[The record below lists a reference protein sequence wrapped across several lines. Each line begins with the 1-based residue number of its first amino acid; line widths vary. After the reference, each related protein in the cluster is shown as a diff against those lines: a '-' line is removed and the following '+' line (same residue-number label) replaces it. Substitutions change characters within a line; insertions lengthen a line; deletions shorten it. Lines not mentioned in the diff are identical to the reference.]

1 MTLSGMEVFMRFK
14 KLAASVMMA
23 AMTAAA
29 LSGCGSGKDSAATG
43 TQASTEK
50 ISTKLTVWGSAEDQA
65 EENGKWLQTM
75 CEQFNSEHPEW
86 DITFEY
92 GVCSEQDAG
101 KTIPQDPSNS
111 GDVYFFANDQLQTLI
126 DANAIA
132 KLGGE
137 TADYVKNTNSSN
149 IVNSVTV
156 DGNIYGIPFTTNTWF
171 MYYDKSKFTQDDI
184 KSLDKM
190 LEKDKVAFNIT
201 EGWYMSSFFLA
212 NGCTYFGS
220 NGTDAKAGIDLSGDK
235 GANAAKAL
243 VSLVNN
249 PNFVNDAQGVG
260 IAGLR
265 DGSVGAFFSGSWD
278 YKSVKE
284 ILGDNFGAVSLP
296 TVKIGGTDKQLKAF
310 AGSKAIAVNPNCKY
324 QQIAVALAKYLGG
337 KEAQQKHYDLRNV
350 IPCNT
355 ELLKTDKIKN
365 DVLIKAQN
373 DTIDKTSVIQPTLT
387 QMNDY
392 WSPAQNFAKSIV
404 NGEITSDNAA
414 TKTDEFYKLINSSV
428 VK

>member
-1 MTLSGMEVFMRFK
+1 MRFK

-243 VSLVNN
+243 VALVNN

-392 WSPAQNFAKSIV
+392 WAPAQNFAKSIV

>member
-50 ISTKLTVWGSAEDQA
+50 ISTKLTVWGNAEDQA

-137 TADYVKNTNSSN
+137 TADYVKNTNLSS

-235 GANAAKAL
+235 GADATKAL

-373 DTIDKTSVIQPTLT
+373 DTIDKTSIIQPTLT

-392 WSPAQNFAKSIV
+392 WAPAQNFAKSIV

>member
-1 MTLSGMEVFMRFK
+1 MKLKR
-14 KLAASVMMA
+14 LAASIMMA
-23 AMTAAA
+23 AMGASA
-29 LSGCGSGKDSAATG
+29 LSGCGSSGNETSSNQQT
-43 TQASTEK
+43 TSTEK

-101 KTIPQDPSNS
+101 KTVPQDPSNS

-137 TADYVKNTNSSN
+137 TADYVKKTNSSN

-171 MYYDKSKFTQDDI
+171 MYYDKSKFSESDI
-184 KSLDKM
+184 KSLDTM
-190 LEKDKVAFNIT
+190 LAKDKVAFNIT
-201 EGWYMSSFFLA
+201 EGWYLSSFFLA
-212 NGCTYFGS
+212 NDCTYFGS
-220 NGTDAKAGIDLSGDK
+220 NGTDAKAGIDISGDK
-235 GANAAKAL
+235 GTNSTKAL
-243 VSLVNN
+243 VELVNN

-265 DGSVGAFFSGSWD
+265 DGSVAAFFSGSWD

-296 TVKIGGTDKQLKAF
+296 TVKIGGVDKQLKAF

-355 ELLKTDKIKN
+355 ELLATDKIKN
-365 DVLIKAQN
+365 DVLVTAQN

-392 WSPAQNFAKSIV
+392 WTPAQNFAKSIV
-404 NGEITSDNAA
+404 NGEITLDNAQV
-414 TKTDEFYKLINSSV
+414 KTEEFYKLINSSV

>member
-50 ISTKLTVWGSAEDQA
+50 ISTKLTVWGNAEDQA

-137 TADYVKNTNSSN
+137 TADYVKNTNSSS

-355 ELLKTDKIKN
+355 ELLNTDKIKN

-373 DTIDKTSVIQPTLT
+373 DTIDKTSIIQPTLT

-392 WSPAQNFAKSIV
+392 WAPAQNFAKSIV

>member
-1 MTLSGMEVFMRFK
+1 MRFK

-137 TADYVKNTNSSN
+137 TADYVKNTNSSS

-373 DTIDKTSVIQPTLT
+373 DTIDKTSIIQPTLT

-392 WSPAQNFAKSIV
+392 WAPAQNFAKSIV

>member
-1 MTLSGMEVFMRFK
+1 MRFK

-243 VSLVNN
+243 VALVNN

-373 DTIDKTSVIQPTLT
+373 DTIDKTSIIQPTLT

-392 WSPAQNFAKSIV
+392 WAPAQNFAKSIV

>member
-1 MTLSGMEVFMRFK
+1 VTLSGMEVFMRFK

-392 WSPAQNFAKSIV
+392 WAPAQNFAKSIV

>member
-1 MTLSGMEVFMRFK
+1 
-14 KLAASVMMA
+14 MMA

-235 GANAAKAL
+235 GANATKAL

-365 DVLIKAQN
+365 DALIKAQN

>member
-1 MTLSGMEVFMRFK
+1 MRFK

-392 WSPAQNFAKSIV
+392 WAPAQNFAKSIV

>member
-1 MTLSGMEVFMRFK
+1 
-14 KLAASVMMA
+14 MMA

-50 ISTKLTVWGSAEDQA
+50 ISTKLTVWGNAEDQA

-137 TADYVKNTNSSN
+137 TADYVKNTNSSS

-373 DTIDKTSVIQPTLT
+373 DTIDKTSIIQPTLT

-392 WSPAQNFAKSIV
+392 WAPAQNFAKSIV

>member
-50 ISTKLTVWGSAEDQA
+50 ISTKLTVWGNAEDQA

-137 TADYVKNTNSSN
+137 TADYVKNTNSSS

-235 GANAAKAL
+235 GADATKAL

>member
-50 ISTKLTVWGSAEDQA
+50 ISTKLTVWGNAEDQA

-137 TADYVKNTNSSN
+137 TADYVKNTNSSS

-235 GANAAKAL
+235 GADAAKAL

-355 ELLKTDKIKN
+355 ELLNTDKIKN

-373 DTIDKTSVIQPTLT
+373 DTIDKTSIIQPTLT

-392 WSPAQNFAKSIV
+392 WAPAQNFAKSIV

>member
-1 MTLSGMEVFMRFK
+1 
-14 KLAASVMMA
+14 MMA

-50 ISTKLTVWGSAEDQA
+50 ISTKLTVWGNAEDQA

-235 GANAAKAL
+235 GADATKAL

-373 DTIDKTSVIQPTLT
+373 DTIDKTSIIQPTLT

-392 WSPAQNFAKSIV
+392 WAPAQNFAKSIV

>member
-1 MTLSGMEVFMRFK
+1 
-14 KLAASVMMA
+14 MMA

-243 VSLVNN
+243 VALVNN

-392 WSPAQNFAKSIV
+392 WAPAQNFAKSIV
-404 NGEITSDNAA
+404 NGENAA

>member
-50 ISTKLTVWGSAEDQA
+50 ISTKLTVWGNTEDQA

-137 TADYVKNTNSSN
+137 TADYVKNTNSSS

-235 GANAAKAL
+235 GADATKAL

-373 DTIDKTSVIQPTLT
+373 DTIDKTSIIQPTLT

-392 WSPAQNFAKSIV
+392 WAPAQNFAKSIV

>member
-1 MTLSGMEVFMRFK
+1 
-14 KLAASVMMA
+14 MMA

-50 ISTKLTVWGSAEDQA
+50 ISTKLTVWGNAEDQA

-137 TADYVKNTNSSN
+137 TADYVKNTNSSS

-235 GANAAKAL
+235 GADATKAL

-373 DTIDKTSVIQPTLT
+373 DTIDKTSIIQPTLT

-392 WSPAQNFAKSIV
+392 WAPAQNFAKSIV

>member
-1 MTLSGMEVFMRFK
+1 MRFK

-235 GANAAKAL
+235 GTNAAKAL

-392 WSPAQNFAKSIV
+392 WAPAQNFAKSIV

>member
-1 MTLSGMEVFMRFK
+1 MRFK

-296 TVKIGGTDKQLKAF
+296 TLKIGGTDKQLKAF

-392 WSPAQNFAKSIV
+392 WAPAQNFAKSIV

>member
-1 MTLSGMEVFMRFK
+1 MRFK

-392 WSPAQNFAKSIV
+392 WAPAQNFAKSIV
-404 NGEITSDNAA
+404 NGEISSDNAA

>member
-1 MTLSGMEVFMRFK
+1 M
-14 KLAASVMMA
+14 AASVMMA

-392 WSPAQNFAKSIV
+392 WAPAQNFAKSIV

>member
-137 TADYVKNTNSSN
+137 TADYVKNTNSSS

-235 GANAAKAL
+235 GADAAKAL

-373 DTIDKTSVIQPTLT
+373 DTIDKTSIIQPTLT

-392 WSPAQNFAKSIV
+392 WAPAQNFAKSIV

>member
-1 MTLSGMEVFMRFK
+1 
-14 KLAASVMMA
+14 
-23 AMTAAA
+23 MTAAA

-50 ISTKLTVWGSAEDQA
+50 ISTKLTVWGNAEDQA

-137 TADYVKNTNSSN
+137 TADYVKNTNSSS

-235 GANAAKAL
+235 GADATKAL

-373 DTIDKTSVIQPTLT
+373 DTIDKTSIIQPTLT

-392 WSPAQNFAKSIV
+392 WAPAQNFAKSIV

>member
-1 MTLSGMEVFMRFK
+1 MTLFGMEVFMRFK

-50 ISTKLTVWGSAEDQA
+50 ISTKLTVWGNAEDQA

-235 GANAAKAL
+235 GADATKAL

-296 TVKIGGTDKQLKAF
+296 TVKIGGTDRQLKAF

-355 ELLKTDKIKN
+355 ELLNTDKIKN

-373 DTIDKTSVIQPTLT
+373 DTIDKTSIIQPTLT

-392 WSPAQNFAKSIV
+392 WAPAQNFAKSIV

>member
-1 MTLSGMEVFMRFK
+1 MRFK

-29 LSGCGSGKDSAATG
+29 LSGCGSGKESAATG

-50 ISTKLTVWGSAEDQA
+50 ITTKLTVWGSAEDQA

-392 WSPAQNFAKSIV
+392 WAPAQNFAKSIV

>member
-1 MTLSGMEVFMRFK
+1 
-14 KLAASVMMA
+14 MMA

-50 ISTKLTVWGSAEDQA
+50 ISTKLTVWGNAEDQA

-137 TADYVKNTNSSN
+137 TADYVKNTNSSS

-235 GANAAKAL
+235 GADATKAL

-355 ELLKTDKIKN
+355 ELLNTDKIKN

-373 DTIDKTSVIQPTLT
+373 DTIDKTSIIQPTLT

-392 WSPAQNFAKSIV
+392 WAPAQNFAKSIV

>member
-1 MTLSGMEVFMRFK
+1 MRFK
-14 KLAASVMMA
+14 RFAAAAMA
-23 AMTAAA
+23 ATMCGS
-29 LSGCGSGKDSAATG
+29 LFVGCGSAKTSST
-43 TQASTEK
+43 ASGDEK
-50 ISTKLTVWGSAEDQA
+50 ITATIKVWGSAEDQA
-65 EENGKWLQTM
+65 DENGRWLQTM
-75 CEQFNSEHPEW
+75 CEQFNSEHPDW
-86 DITFEY
+86 DLTFEY

-101 KTIPQDPSNS
+101 KTVPQDPENS

-137 TADYVKNTNSSN
+137 TADYVKQTNSEA
-149 IVNSVTV
+149 IVDSVSV
-156 DGNIYGIPFTTNTWF
+156 DGAVYGVPFTTNTWF
-171 MYYDKSKFTQDDI
+171 MYYDKSKFTESDV

-212 NGCTYFGS
+212 NGCTYFGKDGKDNS
-220 NGTDAKAGIDLSGDK
+220 AGIDISGDK
-235 GANAAKAL
+235 GTQATQAM

-249 PNFVNDAQGVG
+249 PNFVNDLQGVG

-265 DGSVGAFFSGSWD
+265 DGSVGAYFSGSWD

-296 TVKIGGTDKQLKAF
+296 TVKIGGTDKQMLAF

-324 QQIAVALAKYLGG
+324 QQVAVALAKYLGG
-337 KEAQQKHYDLRNV
+337 KEAQLKHYELRGV

-355 ELLKTDKIKN
+355 ELLATDAVKN
-365 DVLIKAQN
+365 DALVTAQN
-373 DTIDKTSVIQPTLT
+373 DTFNNTSVIQPTVT
-387 QMNDY
+387 GMNDY
-392 WSPAQNFAKSIV
+392 WTPAQNFAKSIV
-404 NGEITSDNAA
+404 NGEITADNAA
-414 TKTDEFYKLINSSV
+414 AKTQDFYKQINTSIA
-428 VK
+428 K

>member
-1 MTLSGMEVFMRFK
+1 MRFK

-243 VSLVNN
+243 VALVNN

-392 WSPAQNFAKSIV
+392 WAPAQNFAKSIV

-414 TKTDEFYKLINSSV
+414 TKTDEFYKFINSSV

>member
-1 MTLSGMEVFMRFK
+1 MTLFGMEVFMRFK

-50 ISTKLTVWGSAEDQA
+50 ISTKLTVWGNAEDQA

-137 TADYVKNTNSSN
+137 TADYVKNTNSSS

-235 GANAAKAL
+235 GADATKAL

-373 DTIDKTSVIQPTLT
+373 DTIDKTSIIQPTLT

-392 WSPAQNFAKSIV
+392 WAPAQNFAKSIV

>member
-50 ISTKLTVWGSAEDQA
+50 ISTKLTVWGNAEDQA

-137 TADYVKNTNSSN
+137 TADYVKNTNSSS

-235 GANAAKAL
+235 GADATKAL

-373 DTIDKTSVIQPTLT
+373 DTIDKTSIIQPTLT

-392 WSPAQNFAKSIV
+392 WAPAQNFAKSIV

>member
-50 ISTKLTVWGSAEDQA
+50 ISTKLTVWGNAEDQA

-137 TADYVKNTNSSN
+137 TADYVKNTNSSS

-184 KSLDKM
+184 KCLDKM

-235 GANAAKAL
+235 GADATKAL

-355 ELLKTDKIKN
+355 ELLNTDKIKN

-373 DTIDKTSVIQPTLT
+373 DTIDKTSIIQPTLT

-392 WSPAQNFAKSIV
+392 WAPAQNFAKSIV